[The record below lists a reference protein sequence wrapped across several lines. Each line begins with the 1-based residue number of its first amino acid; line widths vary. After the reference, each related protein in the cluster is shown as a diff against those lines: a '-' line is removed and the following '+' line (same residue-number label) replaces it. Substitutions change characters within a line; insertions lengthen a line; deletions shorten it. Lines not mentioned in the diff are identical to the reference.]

1 MTSKGFGFLRPYLFR
16 DLRPLPEAACRS
28 HLRFHAIKRHYKRAK
43 VIVSTSDSTGRVRQ
57 RAVDLKTSGDLNY
70 PRIERD
76 RDALPMD
83 IFCNRYEHLKSGET
97 DESTRVIVRGR
108 SRSGMV

>member
-1 MTSKGFGFLRPYLFR
+1 MTSKGFGFLRPYLSR

-43 VIVSTSDSTGRVRQ
+43 VIVTTSDSTGKVRQ

-70 PRIERD
+70 PRIQRKLNAVPIERF
-76 RDALPMD
+76 RK
-83 IFCNRYEHLKSGET
+83 RYEHLESGET
-97 DESTRVIVRGR
+97 DKMCVVVRGR
-108 SRSGMV
+108 SSSGMV